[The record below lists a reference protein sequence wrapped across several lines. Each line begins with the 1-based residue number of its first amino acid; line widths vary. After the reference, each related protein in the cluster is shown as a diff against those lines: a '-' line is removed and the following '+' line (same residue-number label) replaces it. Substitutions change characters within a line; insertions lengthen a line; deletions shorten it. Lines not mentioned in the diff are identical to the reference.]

1 MTPAWECTID
11 PLLTTPESNSREH
24 WAKKALRHSR
34 QREAIRKEWKA
45 NPAAIPNIQN
55 TPIIIYICRVAPRK
69 LDHSDN
75 LPTSLK
81 SILDE
86 ICSCLLP
93 GFADG
98 RADGKLKL
106 KVAYA
111 QEKGLPK
118 QYAVKIKIFVLE
130 TTASVDLA
138 GCEKLPDTSL
148 YICKNCHHPFESP

>member
-11 PLLTTPESNSREH
+11 GLVTTPESNSREH
-24 WAKKALRHSR
+24 WHVKALRHSR
-34 QREAIRKEWKA
+34 QREAVRSAWRQNPRTIA
-45 NPAAIPNIQN
+45 NLEN

-69 LDHSDN
+69 LDNHDN

-86 ICSCLLP
+86 ICNCILP
-93 GFADG
+93 GYADG

-111 QEKGLPK
+111 QEKGK
-118 QYAVKIKIFVLE
+118 VRQYAVKIKLFILE
-130 TTASVDLA
+130 HCAADLTD
-138 GCEKLPDTSL
+138 CEILPDTSHC
-148 YICKNCHHPFESP
+148 ICRVCQSVVPLS